1 MRSIVCPAKSGV
13 LAPRQMIW
21 LPGAYHAA
29 RDFLRAG
36 FAQAVLVRNLP
47 LDLIFIDLELAHLAD
62 RSPLRQLHAEVVA
75 PARENGISVW
85 LGGVSLGGMMA
96 LEFAATYTDEI
107 DRLCLLAPY
116 LGNRMLTA
124 EIAAAPGIAAWEPGE
139 LAQADDERRIWRYI
153 KTHGAVSRPM
163 LYLGFGKDDRF
174 APAHT
179 LLADALPADSVD
191 LIEGGHDWRTWTTL
205 WENFLDS
212 RFT

>member
-1 MRSIVCPAKSGV
+1 MV
-13 LAPRQMIW
+13 W

-29 RDFLRAG
+29 RDFLDAG
-36 FAQAVLVRNLP
+36 FAQAVLVRDIA
-47 LDLIFIDLELAHLAD
+47 LDLTFIDLELLHLGD
-62 RSPLRQLHAEVVA
+62 RSALPRLRSEVVL
-75 PARENGISVW
+75 PARNIGISVW

-96 LEFAATYTDEI
+96 LEFAAAYAGEI
-107 DRLCLLAPY
+107 DGLCLLAPY

-124 EIAAAPGIAAWEPGE
+124 EIAAAPGIRGWEPGE

-153 KTHGAVSRPM
+153 KTNGAVSRPM